1 MADLERDP
9 FGNKKWD
16 KKLIVDCDEEII
28 GKLSSLA
35 GAAER
40 SNAWVVRRLI
50 EASFARVYPG
60 SEFGGPLPKANLDAL
75 KESGLLGLD
84 LFYDGK

>member
-16 KKLIVDCDEEII
+16 KKLIVDCDEEIV

-35 GAAER
+35 IAAER

-60 SEFGGPLPKANLDAL
+60 AEADGTLPKVDISAL
-75 KESGLLGLD
+75 KESGLLGLE